1 MPYVSLQQL
10 KDRVSEQFLIALT
23 DRSDAP
29 TGAIDLAVLNRA
41 LADTDA
47 LINGY
52 LAARYKLP
60 LTSIPALV
68 ADLAASVCVWKLHV
82 TTPEDKV
89 KADYDAAIK
98 MLRDIAQGVVLIP
111 DAAGLQAAVTGAQG
125 VTFTDRERP
134 FTAENMKG
142 FI

>member
-1 MPYVSLQQL
+1 MSYATLQQMTL
-10 KDRVSEQFLIALT
+10 RASEAMLIALT

-29 TGAIDLAVLNRA
+29 TGSIDMGTLDRA

-47 LINGY
+47 VINGY
-52 LAARYKLP
+52 LATRYQLP
-60 LTSIPALV
+60 LTTVPALI
-68 ADLAASVCVWKLHV
+68 ADLAGAICLWKLHV
-82 TTPEDKV
+82 TSPEEKV

-98 MLRDIAQGVVLIP
+98 TLRDIASGVVRIP
-111 DAAGLQAAVTGAQG
+111 DAAGIEAAVSGAQG
-125 VTFTDRERP
+125 VQVTDRERP